1 MKNRAVIF
9 VTLLLFFSACN
20 PESESAK
27 DILGNPEYPA
37 IAYGGYRNQDRS
49 VAPSVDEIKEDLKIL
64 NALGFRVLRTYHARL
79 FEHTPRLLQAIHEMK
94 SADEN
99 FEMYVMLGAWMQC
112 EGARTSEPIHY
123 RPDIK
128 ENEAEILK
136 SIELANQFPDI
147 VKIIAVGN
155 ESMVHWAE
163 DYYVHPRIIL
173 KEVLRLQEMKSKGEL
188 PADLWITTSDNF
200 ASWGGEDNSY
210 HLPSLDSLIDAVD
223 YLSVHSYPFHDSHY
237 NPEWWGIPAEEESW
251 SKEDQIRS
259 SMDRGVLRVQTQI
272 ESVRDYM
279 LRLGIDKP
287 IHVGETGWASEDNLL
302 YGGAGSGAAD
312 EFKQMIYYQEIR
324 AHLQSQNMA
333 CFYFEA
339 FDEPWK
345 GGDNSGGSE
354 NHFGLISVDG
364 VVKMPLW
371 DAFDKG
377 ILNGLTRGGTPLR
390 KSLNGSSS
398 TGLKRSFIPPKT
410 SER

>member
-237 NPEWWGIPAEEESW
+237 NPEWWWIPAEEESW

-259 SMDRGVLRVQTQI
+259 SMDRGVLRVRTQI
-272 ESVRDYM
+272 ESVKEYM
-279 LRLGIDKP
+279 LSLGIDKP

-302 YGGAGSGAAD
+302 YGEAGSGAAD

-324 AHLQSQNMA
+324 AHLHSQNMA